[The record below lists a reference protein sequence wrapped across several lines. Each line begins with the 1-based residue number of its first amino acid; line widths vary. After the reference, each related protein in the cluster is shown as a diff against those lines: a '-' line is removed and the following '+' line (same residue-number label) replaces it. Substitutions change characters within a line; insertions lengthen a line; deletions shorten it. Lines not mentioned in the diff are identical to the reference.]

1 LVTDVSS
8 PRRWPAGQ
16 QLIIDA
22 DDTLW
27 ENNIYF
33 ERAFDGFV
41 DFLAHSTMTPQQV
54 RDVLDEIERVNAV
67 VHGYGSL
74 NFGRNL
80 RQCYERLAERAIG
93 EPDLQTVMRFAE
105 RILEQPIELIEG
117 VSDTLAYLAARHE
130 LTLFTKGHPDEQTLK
145 IERSGLAPFFAH
157 TAIVHEKNAEAYRQ
171 LVGER
176 GLDPPRCWMI
186 GNSPRSDVNPA
197 LAAGL
202 NAVFVPHARTWVLEK
217 EELRPGGGTLL
228 IVERFPRLREHF

>member
-1 LVTDVSS
+1 VTDASR

-33 ERAFDGFV
+33 ERAFDEFV
-41 DFLAHSTMTPQQV
+41 EFLAHSTLTPPQV
-54 RDVLDEIERVNAV
+54 RDVLDEIERVNAI

-80 RQCYERLAERAIG
+80 RECYERLSERALDDA
-93 EPDLQTVMRFAE
+93 DLQTVMRFAE
-105 RILEQPIELIEG
+105 RILEQPIELIDG
-117 VSDTLAYLAARHE
+117 VAETLDYLAARHE
-130 LTLFTKGHPDEQTLK
+130 LTLFTKGHPEEQTLK
-145 IERSGLAPFFAH
+145 IERSGLAGFFAH
-157 TAIVHEKNAEAYRQ
+157 TAIVHEKNAAAYRQ
-171 LVGER
+171 LVDDRALE
-176 GLDPPRCWMI
+176 PPRCWMI

-217 EELRPGGGTLL
+217 EDIRPGGGTLL
-228 IVERFPRLREHF
+228 VVGAFPALRDYF

>member
-1 LVTDVSS
+1 VTDASR
-8 PRRWPAGQ
+8 PQRRPAGQ

-33 ERAFDGFV
+33 ERAFDEFV
-41 DFLAHSTMTPQQV
+41 EFLAHSTLTPPQV

-80 RQCYERLAERAIG
+80 RQCYERLSERALDDA
-93 EPDLQTVMRFAE
+93 DLQTVMRFAE
-105 RILEQPIELIEG
+105 RILEQPIELIDG
-117 VSDTLAYLAARHE
+117 VAETLPYLAARHE
-130 LTLFTKGHPDEQTLK
+130 LTLFTKGHPEEQTLK
-145 IERSGLAPFFAH
+145 IERSGLAGFFAH
-157 TAIVHEKNAEAYRQ
+157 TAIVHEKNAAAYRQ
-171 LVGER
+171 LVDDRALE
-176 GLDPPRCWMI
+176 PPRCWMI
-186 GNSPRSDVNPA
+186 GNSPKSDVNPA

-217 EELRPGGGTLL
+217 EEIRPGGGTLL
-228 IVERFPRLREHF
+228 VVGAFPALRDHF